1 MAHDAQD
8 LMRCAEEARAVA
20 ATMPRIEGR
29 VLMLAIARC
38 YERLA
43 AWAVRDSNLGLAS
56 QDASRD
62 VLPGRTVP
70 GSTPLDRG

>member
-20 ATMPRIEGR
+20 AIMRRVEGR

-43 AWAVRDSNLGLAS
+43 ALAVRESNLGLAS

-62 VLPGRTVP
+62 VLPGERYPVRRP
-70 GSTPLDRG
+70 